1 MTIAVLAVQGAF
13 IEHEKKLQALGA
25 DVFEIRQAKDLERHF
40 DGLVLPAERARYR
53 ESFYGSLDCLYL
65 CRRRSERDCPLW
77 QPVRD

>member
-13 IEHEKKLQALGA
+13 IEHEKSCRRSAQMYLRS
-25 DVFEIRQAKDLERHF
+25 DRQKIWNGTLTDWCC
-40 DGLVLPAERARYR
+40 PAERARYR

-65 CRRRSERDCPLW
+65 CRRRSEQDCPLW